1 LLSEGSNSFING
13 KALKEVFM
21 ITALV
26 QFRLPQ
32 PVTREKA
39 QQLFVGT
46 APKYRE
52 ATGLI
57 RKYYLLSE
65 DGGTAGGVYLWKS
78 KKDAAG
84 LYTKEW
90 EKVIRERYGALP
102 TVTYFESPVV
112 VDNLTNEI
120 ISDS

>member
-1 LLSEGSNSFING
+1 
-13 KALKEVFM
+13 M

-26 QFRLPQ
+26 QFRLAQ

-39 QQLFVGT
+39 QQLFNGS
-46 APKYRE
+46 AQKYRE
-52 ATGLI
+52 TSGLI

-65 DGGTAGGVYLWKS
+65 DGGTGGGVYLWKS
-78 KKDAAG
+78 KKDAAA

-90 EKVIRERYGALP
+90 ENVIRERYGALP
-102 TVTYFESPVV
+102 TISYFESPVV

-120 ISDS
+120 VSDS

>member
-1 LLSEGSNSFING
+1 MTDIALRRYARGQITQR
-13 KALKEVFM
+13 KALREEFM

-39 QQLFVGT
+39 QQLFVGS

-52 ATGLI
+52 ASGLI

-90 EKVIRERYGALP
+90 ENVIRERYGATP
-102 TVTYFESPVV
+102 TVTYFE
-112 VDNLTNEI
+112 
-120 ISDS
+120 

>member
-1 LLSEGSNSFING
+1 
-13 KALKEVFM
+13 M

-26 QFRLPQ
+26 QFKLPQ

-39 QQLFVGT
+39 QTLFEGS
-46 APKYRE
+46 APKYRDIP
-52 ATGLI
+52 GLI

-78 KKDAAG
+78 RKDAEG

-90 EKVIRERYGALP
+90 ENFIRDRYGAVP
-102 TVTYFESPVV
+102 SITYFESPVV
-112 VDNLTNEI
+112 VDNLANKIVT
-120 ISDS
+120 SP

>member
-1 LLSEGSNSFING
+1 
-13 KALKEVFM
+13 M

-39 QQLFVGT
+39 QQLFVGS

-52 ATGLI
+52 ASGLI

-84 LYTKEW
+84 SIPRSGKTSF
-90 EKVIRERYGALP
+90 VSGTGHNRQLP
-102 TVTYFESPVV
+102 
-112 VDNLTNEI
+112 
-120 ISDS
+120 ISRVRLSSIT

>member
-1 LLSEGSNSFING
+1 
-13 KALKEVFM
+13 M

-26 QFRLPQ
+26 QFKLPQ

-52 ATGLI
+52 VSGLI

-65 DGGTAGGVYLWKS
+65 DGGTVGGVYLWKS
-78 KKDAAG
+78 KKDAEG

-90 EKVIRERYGALP
+90 EDYAREKYGASP
-102 TVTYFESPVV
+102 SVTYFECPVV
-112 VDNLTNEI
+112 VDNLANEI